1 MTKEQYWEHLANGPE
16 TLCVYMGVKRLPE
29 ICQLLI
35 KHGRSIDTP
44 VALVHM
50 GTSEQQ
56 ITVTGTLSTIVEK
69 SHQIKN
75 PAIIIVGDVVHMR
88 D

>member
-16 TLCVYMGVKRLPE
+16 TLCCVYMGVKRLPE

-44 VALVHM
+44 ALVHM

-69 SHQIKN
+69 SHQIK
-75 PAIIIVGDVVHMR
+75 IQLSL
-88 D
+88 